1 MKNLIEMFRKRN
13 KGKGKMQLSDY
24 AVMAPS
30 NDLIYYNYFIQ
41 FKPLTIIET
50 NPMLSTSSK
59 AVSERQLPLFSRMQA
74 FTSTIKENFSI
85 N

>member
-1 MKNLIEMFRKRN
+1 MNLIQMFRKR
-13 KGKGKMQLSDY
+13 KTGKSKMQLSDY
-24 AVMAPS
+24 AVIAPF

-50 NPMLSTSSK
+50 NPVLSTSSK
-59 AVSERQLPLFSRMQA
+59 AVTERQLPLFSRMQA
-74 FTSTIKENFSI
+74 FNSTIKENYSI

>member
-1 MKNLIEMFRKRN
+1 MFRKR
-13 KGKGKMQLSDY
+13 KIGTPKMQLSDY
-24 AVMAPS
+24 KVMAPS

-50 NPMLSTSSK
+50 HPELSTSNP
-59 AVSERQLPLFSRMQA
+59 AVPVRRLPLFFSMQA
-74 FTSTIKENFSI
+74 FNSTIKENYSI